1 MVKCGKPEVMNNI
14 QKAILSSIICNM
26 IIWYEVTLFGVLT
39 HIISNVFFPS
49 ENNYL
54 STIKFLGSFAIGF
67 GLRPLGAF
75 IFGYIGDKYGRRR
88 ILLTSVILASIS
100 STAIAVIPSFKEIGI
115 FSPILLL
122 LCRIIQGVAAGGE
135 TSINSAFL
143 IEHSLDKKKLGFLGS
158 MKAFSGA
165 LGSITC
171 FVMIALCKKFTGENY
186 EIWGWRLLFYFC
198 FVMGIVGFLI
208 RYIMEESLAYK
219 THDKNKS
226 LSNSPFLEL
235 IKNYKRVFV
244 IAVGLGVAQ
253 NAIVYSVIMFYN
265 ISVKEL
271 TFSSIDVKNVVRIMV
286 EIIFGTSAVLFAMLS
301 DKVGRKNVIIP
312 TLVTLACVSLP
323 ALSLLSYDNHYTI
336 TFTFLLM
343 SIPIGASFG
352 IYNSLACELF
362 PTKIRCT
369 GFSLAHNI
377 SAGIFGGFSPSMC
390 MWLIEKTQTKL
401 AAGIYL
407 TICAL
412 ISLTS
417 VLQIKAKDKK
427 VDW

>member
-1 MVKCGKPEVMNNI
+1 MTNI
-14 QKAILSSIICNM
+14 QKAILSGIICNM
-26 IIWYEVTLFGVLT
+26 IIWYELTLFGVLT

-49 ENNYL
+49 ESDYL

-67 GLRPLGAF
+67 GFRPLGAF
-75 IFGYIGDKYGRRR
+75 IFGYIGDKYGRRK

-100 STAIAVIPSFKEIGI
+100 STAIAIIPSFKEIGI

-122 LCRIIQGVAAGGE
+122 LCRITQGMAAGGE

-143 IEHSLDKKKLGFLGS
+143 IEHSSDKKNLGFLGS

-171 FVMIALCKKFTGENY
+171 FVMIAVCKKFTGENY
-186 EIWGWRLLFYFC
+186 EIWGWRLPFYFC
-198 FVMGIVGFLI
+198 FIMGIIGFLT

-219 THDKNKS
+219 VHDQNKS

-235 IKNYKRVFV
+235 IRDYKKAFV
-244 IAVGLGVAQ
+244 IAIGLGIAQ
-253 NAIVYSVIMFYN
+253 NAIVYSAIMFYN
-265 ISVKEL
+265 ISVKEFTL
-271 TFSSIDVKNVVRIMV
+271 SGIDIKNVVRIIS
-286 EIIFGTSAVLFAMLS
+286 EIIFGTSAVLFATLS
-301 DKVGRKNVIIP
+301 DKVGKKNVMVPVLI
-312 TLVTLACVSLP
+312 VLACASL
-323 ALSLLSYDNHYTI
+323 AAFSLLSYDNHYVI
-336 TFTFLLM
+336 TPTYWLIT
-343 SIPIGASFG
+343 IPISASFG

-362 PTKIRCT
+362 PTKVRCT

-377 SAGIFGGFSPSMC
+377 SAGIFGGLSPSIC
-390 MWLIEKTQTKL
+390 MWLIEKTETKL

-407 TICAL
+407 TACAL
-412 ISLTS
+412 ISLIS
-417 VLQIKAKDKK
+417 VLQIKAKDRK

>member
-1 MVKCGKPEVMNNI
+1 MNNI
-14 QKAILSSIICNM
+14 QKAILSGIICNM
-26 IIWYEVTLFGVLT
+26 IIWYELTLFGVLT
-39 HIISNVFFPS
+39 HIISDVFFSS
-49 ENNYL
+49 ESDYIKK
-54 STIKFLGSFAIGF
+54 IKFLGSFAIGF
-67 GLRPLGAF
+67 GFRPLGAF
-75 IFGYIGDKYGRRR
+75 IFGYIGDKYGRRK

-122 LCRIIQGVAAGGE
+122 LCRITQGMAAGGE

-143 IEHSLDKKKLGFLGS
+143 IEHSIDKKDLGFLGS

-171 FVMIALCKKFTGENY
+171 FIMIAICKKFTGENF

-198 FVMGIVGFLI
+198 SVMGIIGFLT

-226 LSNSPFLEL
+226 LSHSPFLEL
-235 IKNYKRVFV
+235 IRDYKKAFM
-244 IAVGLGVAQ
+244 IAIGLGIAH
-253 NAIVYSVIMFYN
+253 NAIVYSAIMFYN

-271 TFSSIDVKNVVRIMV
+271 ILSGIDIKNVVRIIS
-286 EIIFGTSAVLFAMLS
+286 EIIFGVSAVLFATLS
-301 DKVGRKNVIIP
+301 DKVGRKSVMVPLLI
-312 TLVTLACVSLP
+312 VLACISLP
-323 ALSLLSYDNHYTI
+323 AFSLLSYDNHYVI
-336 TFTFLLM
+336 TPVYLLM
-343 SIPIGASFG
+343 TIPISASFG

-362 PTKIRCT
+362 PTKVRCT

-377 SAGIFGGFSPSMC
+377 SAGIFGGLSPSIC
-390 MWLIEKTQTKL
+390 MWLIEKTETKL
-401 AAGIYL
+401 AAGVYL
-407 TICAL
+407 TTCAL
-412 ISLTS
+412 ISLIS
-417 VLQIKAKDKK
+417 VLQIKAKDRK

>member
-1 MVKCGKPEVMNNI
+1 MNDI
-14 QKAILSSIICNM
+14 QKAILSGIICNM
-26 IIWYEVTLFGVLT
+26 IIGYELTLFGVLT
-39 HIISNVFFPS
+39 HVISNVFFPS
-49 ENNYL
+49 ENDYL

-67 GLRPLGAF
+67 GFRPFGAF
-75 IFGYIGDKYGRRR
+75 IFGYIGDKYGRRK
-88 ILLTSVILASIS
+88 ILLTSVILASIP
-100 STAIAVIPSFKEIGI
+100 STAIAIIPSFREIGI

-122 LCRIIQGVAAGGE
+122 LCRIVQGMAAGGE

-143 IEHSLDKKKLGFLGS
+143 IEHSVDKKNLGFLGS

-171 FVMIALCKKFTGENY
+171 FIMIAICKKFTGESY
-186 EIWGWRLLFYFC
+186 EIWGWRLPFYFC
-198 FVMGIVGFLI
+198 SIMGIIGFLT

-219 THDKNKS
+219 VHDQNKN
-226 LSNSPFLEL
+226 LSHSPFLEL
-235 IKNYKRVFV
+235 IRDYKKAFV
-244 IAVGLGVAQ
+244 IAIGLGIAQ
-253 NAIVYSVIMFYN
+253 NAIVYSAIMFYN

-271 TFSSIDVKNVVRIMV
+271 TLSGVDIKNVVRIMV
-286 EIIFGTSAVLFAMLS
+286 EITFGISAVLLATLS
-301 DKVGRKNVIIP
+301 DKVGRKNVMIP
-312 TLVTLACVSLP
+312 ILVVLACISLP
-323 ALSLLSYDNHYTI
+323 AFSLLSYDNHYI
-336 TFTFLLM
+336 VALTFLLM

-362 PTKIRCT
+362 PTKVRCT
-369 GFSLAHNI
+369 SFSLAHNI
-377 SAGIFGGFSPSMC
+377 SAGIFGGLSPSIC
-390 MWLIEKTQTKL
+390 MFLIEKTETKL

-412 ISLTS
+412 ISLIS

>member
-1 MVKCGKPEVMNNI
+1 MNNI

-26 IIWYEVTLFGVLT
+26 IIWYELTLFGVLT
-39 HIISNVFFPS
+39 HIISNVFFPA
-49 ENNYL
+49 ENDYL

-67 GLRPLGAF
+67 GFRPLGAF

-100 STAIAVIPSFKEIGI
+100 STAIAVIPSFREIGI

-122 LCRIIQGVAAGGE
+122 LCRIIQGMAAGGE

-143 IEHSLDKKKLGFLGS
+143 IEHSVDKKNLGFLGS

-171 FVMIALCKKFTGENY
+171 FIMIIAICKKFTGENY

-198 FVMGIVGFLI
+198 SVMGVIGFLI

-219 THDKNKS
+219 THDQNKS

-235 IKNYKRVFV
+235 IRAYKKAFV
-244 IAVGLGVAQ
+244 LAIGLGVAQ
-253 NAIVYSVIMFYN
+253 NAIVYSAIMFYN

-271 TFSSIDVKNVVRIMV
+271 TLSGIDIKNVVRVMV
-286 EIIFGTSAVLFAMLS
+286 EITFGVSAVLLATLS
-301 DKVGRKNVIIP
+301 DKVGRKNVMIP
-312 TLVTLACVSLP
+312 ILVVLACVSLP
-323 ALSLLSYDNHYTI
+323 AFSLLSYDNHYVVA
-336 TFTFLLM
+336 FTFLLM

-362 PTKIRCT
+362 PTKVRCT

-377 SAGIFGGFSPSMC
+377 SAGIFGGLSPSIC
-390 MWLIEKTQTKL
+390 MWLIEKTETKL
-401 AAGIYL
+401 AAGTYL
-407 TICAL
+407 TACAL
-412 ISLTS
+412 ISLIS
-417 VLQIKAKDKK
+417 VLQIKTRDRKI
-427 VDW
+427 DW